1 MGPVFAVIG
10 AVATVAG
17 TAISYNAQKKAA
29 RAQDA
34 QQALANT
41 RSNKQAI
48 RQMQLQRAQ
57 AMSAASMLGAA
68 GGSSSSGGLS
78 SLSSQLGSG
87 LGYGSQMSG
96 LSAQISKQLTRASI
110 GSSIAGIGGTA
121 FQLGGG
127 FDGLK
132 SWWDTSNM
140 KPKPA
145 NSRPHSEQF

>member
-1 MGPVFAVIG
+1 
-10 AVATVAG
+10 
-17 TAISYNAQKKAA
+17 
-29 RAQDA
+29 
-34 QQALANT
+34 
-41 RSNKQAI
+41 
-48 RQMQLQRAQ
+48 
-57 AMSAASMLGAA
+57 
-68 GGSSSSGGLS
+68 
-78 SLSSQLGSG
+78 
-87 LGYGSQMSG
+87 MSG